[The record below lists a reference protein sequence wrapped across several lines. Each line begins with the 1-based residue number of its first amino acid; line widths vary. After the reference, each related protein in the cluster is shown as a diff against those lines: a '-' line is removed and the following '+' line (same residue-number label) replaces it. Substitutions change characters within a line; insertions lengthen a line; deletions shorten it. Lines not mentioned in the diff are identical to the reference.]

1 MESAGRVIGKLNR
14 ATQVMTNEELARA
27 AWPQAVG
34 IKVASHTAAVALVRK
49 RLVVEVEDMTWQRQL
64 NALRYQLVAN
74 LAAMIGSSVVEDLE
88 FRPMTPR
95 RQAQRA
101 GAARSSPSLFDD
113 ADGIADPQLR
123 RIYKII
129 RKKASA

>member
-34 IKVASHTAAVALVRK
+34 IKVASHTVAVALVRK

-64 NALRYQLVAN
+64 NSLRTQLVAN
-74 LAAMIGSSVVEDLE
+74 LSAMIGSSVVNDLE
-88 FRPMTPR
+88 FRPMTPKR
-95 RQAQRA
+95 RPQRA
-101 GAARSSPSLFDD
+101 DAARSKMPLFDD
-113 ADGIADPQLR
+113 ADAIADPQLR
-123 RIYKII
+123 RIYKFI